1 MEHLHV
7 DPAAPGRLRYPTPV
21 LAHRNYPGYTPSGRD
36 RRWVN
41 ELELERSD
49 VKWVGNM
56 MYDTYPLTRF
66 LRSGT
71 DGFFFQGWWLNSS
84 VPIPWNLGLDRPNYK
99 TQILWSDQAVT
110 STHRC
115 AGRIW
120 AQSRHGSMNISRRS
134 STEWAWATDGGG
146 YVIALTRGSAP
157 VRHSI
162 IITPLFAGLSG
173 HGIIFSENSHW
184 RPLTRNQTLSHGC
197 DFLLSLVIAD
207 HQSIRSDSTKGN
219 FADIDSFKTISTP
232 SETRLLAVQD
242 MLRPPDI
249 KEFHFTCPIPRS
261 IPSPR
266 FPPPPYFF
274 FPRSLWC
281 RDESRA

>member
-1 MEHLHV
+1 MEWKASTCIVRDVRSWENLRIEVEHLHV

-21 LAHRNYPGYTPSGRD
+21 LAHRNYPGYTPGGRD

-66 LRSGT
+66 SRSGT
-71 DGFFFQGWWLNSS
+71 DGFLFQGWWLNSS
-84 VPIPWNLGLDRPNYK
+84 VPIPWNPGLDRPNYK

-120 AQSRHGSMNISRRS
+120 AQSRHGSMNVSRRS

-173 HGIIFSENSHW
+173 QGIIFSENSHW
-184 RPLTRNQTLSHGC
+184 RPLTRNPNIVAWLRFSFVFGHC
-197 DFLLSLVIAD
+197 RSSVYP
-207 HQSIRSDSTKGN
+207 IR
-219 FADIDSFKTISTP
+219 
-232 SETRLLAVQD
+232 
-242 MLRPPDI
+242 
-249 KEFHFTCPIPRS
+249 FHKRQ
-261 IPSPR
+261 
-266 FPPPPYFF
+266 
-274 FPRSLWC
+274 LG
-281 RDESRA
+281 